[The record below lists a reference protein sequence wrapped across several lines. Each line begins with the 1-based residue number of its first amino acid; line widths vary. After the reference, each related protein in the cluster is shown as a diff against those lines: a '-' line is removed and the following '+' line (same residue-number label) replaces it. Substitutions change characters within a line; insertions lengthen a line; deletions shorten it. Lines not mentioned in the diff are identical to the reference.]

1 MFLRGEFVRNVL
13 LSMCYDGT
21 NYHGWQIQKNA
32 LTVQEVFQNAL
43 LKILNEDV
51 DIKGCSRTDSGVHA
65 NMYCISVKINSNIPC
80 ERLKMAMNRFLPK
93 DIAIKNVAEVPMD
106 FHARYS
112 CRGKEYIYKIWNKQV
127 RNPFLHG
134 RAFHYWYKIDVGK
147 LNLAAKNFIGTH
159 DFTLRL
165 YAHFT
170 YVPLDVEKMQKAA
183 DYLVGEHDFKSF
195 CSVNTV
201 AETTVRTLYSL
212 KVSKDGDMITIRVT
226 GSGFL
231 YNMVRIMVGTL
242 LSVSMGKISPSEIKG
257 IIEAKNRAKAGP
269 TAVAYG
275 LYLNKVFYDS
285 VNFDN

>member
-1 MFLRGEFVRNVL
+1 MFLGGEFVRNVL

-112 CRGKEYIYKIWNKQV
+112 CRGKEYGINKLEILFCMDE
-127 RNPFLHG
+127 PS
-134 RAFHYWYKIDVGK
+134 I
-147 LNLAAKNFIGTH
+147 IGI
-159 DFTLRL
+159 RL
-165 YAHFT
+165 M
-170 YVPLDVEKMQKAA
+170 LE
-183 DYLVGEHDFKSF
+183 
-195 CSVNTV
+195 N
-201 AETTVRTLYSL
+201 
-212 KVSKDGDMITIRVT
+212 
-226 GSGFL
+226 
-231 YNMVRIMVGTL
+231 
-242 LSVSMGKISPSEIKG
+242 
-257 IIEAKNRAKAGP
+257 
-269 TAVAYG
+269 
-275 LYLNKVFYDS
+275 
-285 VNFDN
+285 